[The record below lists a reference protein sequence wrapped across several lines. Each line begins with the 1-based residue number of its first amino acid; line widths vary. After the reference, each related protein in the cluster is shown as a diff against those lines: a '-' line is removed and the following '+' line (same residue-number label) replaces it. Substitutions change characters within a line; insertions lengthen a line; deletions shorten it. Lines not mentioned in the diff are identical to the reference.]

1 MQSSNI
7 DVLVHVLACGVNNTR
22 YCLLL
27 QDRVVNLIVGVFV
40 TLLVA
45 VSIKQNFFF
54 EITSLRASTL
64 SNDRTH
70 FLVCYARFRLIYE
83 DLARL
88 RPVIHK
94 TAPQYVVTL
103 VCH

>member
-1 MQSSNI
+1 M
-7 DVLVHVLACGVNNTR
+7 
-22 YCLLL
+22 
-27 QDRVVNLIVGVFV
+27 

-64 SNDRTH
+64 GNDRTH
-70 FLVCYARFRLIYE
+70 FLVCYATKHSIRLIYE